1 MPEAR
6 EQFISHSEL
15 IRKALWSSVVA
26 RPGVD
31 VVPAHGASILVG
43 AGMSRNAAIDTAK
56 YGAPPDWAEI
66 SRRLVAPLAPA
77 DPAKQQKLLEQTGA
91 VSGFLRLA
99 QMYQARFGRAHL
111 DRFIEENVQN
121 DAMTPGHLH
130 RLLLQIPWTN
140 VFTTNWDTLLE
151 TAAKSERL
159 RRYDIVTKTE
169 DLPKTTGSRIFKL
182 HGTVYTTKDLI
193 FTEEDFRTY
202 PTKYAPFVNTVQQA
216 MMETVFVLIGFSGE
230 DPNFLQWT
238 GWVRDRLGDYTPRL
252 YLVGDHSRTELSSE
266 MLQLNKVVPL
276 DLGQISEAELEAAG
290 LRTSRLDDRIEWW
303 FRFLL
308 AGEELPLT
316 VWPRALYKH
325 EQAPREKREK
335 RFVPPK
341 FMDHTGDGS
350 DEAEPCTFFSTAIF
364 REMAS
369 PALLTGLAA
378 ELRGVRQE
386 FRSWISAPPDARDD
400 VFDGTFKQWQA
411 NLCLGG
417 TGRKKSDQAL
427 ELSRFLQICLAALE
441 TDDFKG
447 ALADEIGTGLL
458 NAVPRGFAKD
468 QNVGT
473 WIANDLADQVFDFLC
488 EYLWLC
494 DAILWHWPDGTLE
507 IVLSLLQRCV
517 KFDPEAH
524 DGKRCFPV
532 KSLLSDAPET
542 AGLRRR
548 LAISL
553 LRQCRQ
559 QAVHARTFD
568 AAREIVWHETE
579 AGQDPEIDLREV
591 RFIEALWHADHGAFG
606 KVNEILQDIPLR
618 TPATPRDLHASLR
631 HAALLD
637 EFGATRLDLK
647 TARELRAEA
656 FVEIRDQAGPVLRD
670 FELPSCES
678 WILSLA
684 DTRIFKFL
692 DEAANMIGVDK
703 AELRMSIRPRL
714 DELVAFRCDP
724 RREIRRAVRNSDSLT
739 YRRQAAMVL
748 DQAGYPLATQI
759 LRGDGQLV
767 AKHTLAAFVWKAT
780 LQELDSAERVLA
792 AAQDRLTAGQ
802 FDKLDYA
809 MCFSLRYL
817 FRMLSH
823 PNQSEFYGDKAQY
836 DINPE
841 ILPATIKIGAK
852 LMRGVV
858 GRPGKFDA
866 KCIRF
871 CLDVLH
877 YEMERFDTKGPRTD
891 ESYNAVRLA
900 LIVLGAL
907 TRELRAAQSVDK
919 KKTVVPWS
927 RELAYQAV
935 DVLAALVARVDLSEL
950 EDTPDKFNEDWI
962 FLVEDMLK
970 LALAQALQIDGE
982 ATRVFR
988 ALWTHFQKRDGNKNA
1003 RIQPFRLIQ
1012 DKPKNFVKP
1021 EIEGSFSSALK
1032 DLGGSKG
1039 PEEAAGLIRFMD
1051 ATRDWGFLP
1060 EGDKAGDLAR
1070 KICANYERGD
1080 QRAALEP
1087 WEWLMVDEVRK
1098 KATAAFRAEF
1108 FDPGMEQNPSGAEQA
1123 IAARRKT
1130 ENLHGALDQSRTK
1143 FIPSGD
1149 ELRAA
1154 LAWINTVIDASRGE
1168 NRFGQLYEL
1177 PKLTAIFNCVMKS
1190 KNQKKL
1196 NDEDFDLLFET
1207 LNNLLSVN
1215 APVEFQ
1221 VPELATQYG
1230 DQLLASPN
1238 YFRLGSLLRRGL
1250 AMIHYPS
1257 HQDQFS
1263 RAIKAT
1269 QEWIARAEQDPG
1281 DVKPGTR
1288 YAPPPPPA
1296 LLGALGQALARPRL
1310 NRGKRVLETIASF
1323 LDFHAGCADTDD
1335 PAIRMDLSDILVDL
1349 RHRID
1354 GMLQGWEED
1363 TSPDLYKV
1371 PEALEE
1377 IERVVEKI
1385 ALRRETIGLSENE
1398 LDRLKAGIKVLRQQH
1413 PARTEPATP

>member
-1 MPEAR
+1 MPETR

-43 AGMSRNAAIDTAK
+43 AGMSRNAVIDTAK
-56 YGAPPDWAEI
+56 YGEPPDWAEI
-66 SRRLVAPLAPA
+66 SRRLVEPLAPA

-159 RRYDIVTKTE
+159 RRYDIVTKAE
-169 DLPKTTGSRIFKL
+169 DLPKTTGARIFKL

-202 PTKYAPFVNTVQQA
+202 PTRYAPFVNTVQQA

-252 YLVGDHSRTELSSE
+252 YLVGDHSRAELSSE

-276 DLGQISEAELEAAG
+276 DLGQISDAELEAAG
-290 LRTSRLDDRIEWW
+290 LRPNRLDDRIEWW

-325 EQAPREKREK
+325 EQAPRESREK
-335 RFVPPK
+335 RFVPPE
-341 FMDHTGDGS
+341 FMPDTGEDPNGG
-350 DEAEPCTFFSTAIF
+350 EPCTFFSTAIF

-369 PALLTGLAA
+369 PALLTSLAE
-378 ELRGVRQE
+378 ELRGVRRE

-400 VFDGTFKQWQA
+400 VFDGTFKQWQT

-417 TGRKKSDQAL
+417 SARKKSAHSL
-427 ELSRFLQICLAALE
+427 ELSRFLQTCLTALGTE
-441 TDDFKG
+441 DF
-447 ALADEIGTGLL
+447 IGVVEKEVGRGLL
-458 NAVPRGFAKD
+458 NNVPRGFSKD
-468 QNVGT
+468 QNVGS

-517 KFDPEAH
+517 KFDPEAE
-524 DGKRCFPV
+524 GEKRYFPV
-532 KSLLSDAPET
+532 NSLLSDASET
-542 AGLRRR
+542 ADLRRR

-559 QAVHARTFD
+559 QAVHAKTFD

-579 AGQDPEIDLREV
+579 AEQDPENDLREV
-591 RFIEALWHADHGAFG
+591 RFIEALWYADHGAFG
-606 KVNEILQDIPLR
+606 KVNEILLGITLR
-618 TPATPRDLHASLR
+618 TPATPQDLHASLR

-656 FVEIRDQAGPVLRD
+656 FVEIRDQAGPMLRD

-684 DTRIFKFL
+684 DTRIFRFL

-759 LRGDGQLV
+759 VRSDGRLV
-767 AKHTLAAFVWKAT
+767 AKHTLATFIWKAT
-780 LQELDSAERVLA
+780 LQELDNAERVLA
-792 AAQDRLTAGQ
+792 AAQDRLTAVQ
-802 FDKLDYA
+802 SDKLDYA
-809 MCFSLRYL
+809 MCFALRYL

-823 PNQSEFYGDKAQY
+823 PNQSDFYGSKAQY
-836 DINPE
+836 DINAE
-841 ILPATIKIGAK
+841 ILPATVKIGAK
-852 LMRGVV
+852 LLRGAA
-858 GRPGKFDA
+858 GGPARLDA

-871 CLDVLH
+871 CLDVLR
-877 YEMERFDTKGPRTD
+877 YEMERLDKGTRTD
-891 ESYNAVRLA
+891 ESHNAVRLA

-907 TRELRAAQSVDK
+907 TRELRTAQSVDRK
-919 KKTVVPWS
+919 KSEVQWS
-927 RELAYQAV
+927 KEMAYQAV
-935 DVLAALVARVDLSEL
+935 DVLAALVARVDLSAL
-950 EDTPDKFNEDWI
+950 QDTPDNFNEDWT

-970 LALAQALQIDGE
+970 LALAQALQTDGE

-988 ALWTHFQKRDGNKNA
+988 ALWTHFQKRDGNKNS

-1012 DKPKNFVKP
+1012 DKPRKFSKP
-1021 EIEGSFSSALK
+1021 AIEGSFGRALK
-1032 DLGGSKG
+1032 DLDDTKT

-1051 ATRDWGFLP
+1051 ATRDWGFRP
-1060 EGDKAGDLAR
+1060 EGETAGDLAR
-1070 KICANYERGD
+1070 KIRANYERGD
-1080 QRAALEP
+1080 ERAALEP
-1087 WEWLMVDEVRK
+1087 WEWLMVDEVRA
-1098 KATAAFRAEF
+1098 KATAAFREEF
-1108 FDPGMEQNPSGAEQA
+1108 FGPDEQGDLTAPERIA
-1123 IAARRKT
+1123 AARRKT
-1130 ENLHGALDQSRTK
+1130 ENLHGALDQPRTK
-1143 FIPSGD
+1143 FNPKEH

-1177 PKLTAIFNCVMKS
+1177 PKLTAIFNCVMKT

-1196 NDEDFDLLFET
+1196 QDEDFDLLFET

-1215 APVEFQ
+1215 APVEMQ
-1221 VPELATQYG
+1221 VPELATQYA
-1230 DQLLASPN
+1230 DQLRASPN
-1238 YFRLGSLLRRGL
+1238 YFKLGSLLRRGL

-1263 RAIKAT
+1263 RAIEAT
-1269 QEWIARAEQDPG
+1269 KVWIARAEQNPD
-1281 DVKPGTR
+1281 DKPGTR

-1323 LDFHAGCADTDD
+1323 LDFHAGDDGSDD
-1335 PAIRMDLSDILVDL
+1335 PATRMDLSDILVDL

-1363 TSPDLYKV
+1363 TNPELCKV
-1371 PEALEE
+1371 TDALKE

-1385 ALRRETIGLSENE
+1385 ASRGETSGLSGNE
-1398 LDRLKAGIKVLRQQH
+1398 LKRLKAGIKALRQQH
-1413 PARTEPATP
+1413 PGRSETAKP